1 MRRGAKSE
9 RLPAWAG
16 TRVRRTVPELP
27 WGGPLTAGALAGLR
41 DLGRDADPEVRHAA
55 AELLGASAAA

>member
-1 MRRGAKSE
+1 M
-9 RLPAWAG
+9 
-16 TRVRRTVPELP
+16 RRTVPELP